1 MNNLWRIIT
10 LFVLPGMVVGGNTI
24 AAFFR
29 LTDGGLEPLMALA
42 FAGVIWCS
50 TAYIVSQISYWSK
63 KSASLYYPA
72 MALTALLFTLAVGS
86 AVLVWG
92 NGTISA
98 TVGITVSAAA
108 TALVIHSFTAK
119 SYSVFDRLS
128 FMLGAFIGAF
138 IWLYAALFSRLS
150 WMETLF
156 YYLAAALLLAWAFAS
171 PLTCRGSRRRRWQ
184 WRILLIAGAIASF
197 YTVPTFSPPP
207 TVKITDKL
215 WTKTYTTVNGRRFIL
230 TEKSGRFALY
240 TPNGKLLM
248 PDKADENAQ
257 AALLVMMSFQK
268 KTAPKILLAAPLSS
282 TIPQQLKSFPSARL
296 KFYRLPEAMQ
306 SKRFNIKNPDFS
318 RLIPRLNN
326 NYHCDILLMT
336 ALPENPYPVF
346 LKKSLQTLTATLQP
360 NGMAAIPGNLLKNP
374 TVFSYMHENFAF
386 SGALPVPGD
395 WWVFSRNKLELSPQ
409 YISKNLQDTFYDS
422 LGNSADMFE
431 VLYFNRNLWGKSPA
445 LPTLPQVHYGSNK
458 ILGSWWWCFFGIAA
472 AVLWR
477 IIRLFGERRNIMYG
491 WFNAVE
497 NGFSGMGTFLL
508 IMAILLLHNGATLLL
523 LMALSISIVL
533 FNGKWSAG
541 GVWCSLAGLLLL
553 GIMLGVDYSNTII
566 LALIMV
572 QSVLLT
578 GTVPA
583 LTSDNVHQQQ
593 QMLSGVFLGLLL
605 ASLALAA
612 VWFFNI
618 PLLVIWCLIFAA
630 RVPGIWQYARKS
642 VYYRNR

>member
-10 LFVLPGMVVGGNTI
+10 LFILPGLVVGGNTI

-29 LTDGGLEPLMALA
+29 LTDGGFEPLAALS
-42 FAGVIWCS
+42 FAGVIWCL
-50 TAYIVSQISYWSK
+50 TAYIVSQTISWSK

-72 MALTALLFTLAVGS
+72 MAVTALLFTLAVGS

-98 TVGITVSAAA
+98 TAGIAVSAAA

-119 SYSVFDRLS
+119 SYSVFDRIS
-128 FMLGAFIGAF
+128 FMLGAFAGAF

-156 YYLAAALLLAWAFAS
+156 YYLAAALLLAWSFAS
-171 PLTCRGSRRRRWQ
+171 PLTCRGSRRRRWL
-184 WRILLIAGAIASF
+184 WRTLLIAGAIASF

-207 TVKITDKL
+207 AVTNPDKL

-230 TEKSGRFALY
+230 TEKTGRFALY

-248 PDKADENAQ
+248 PDKTDENAQ
-257 AALLVMMSFQK
+257 AALLVLMSLQK
-268 KTAPKILLAAPLSS
+268 KNAPRILLAAPASS
-282 TIPQQLKSFPSARL
+282 TLPQQLKRLPPVKL
-296 KFYRLPEAMQ
+296 KFYRLPEAVQ

-326 NYHCDILLMT
+326 QYHCDILLMT
-336 ALPENPYPVF
+336 ALPENLYPVF
-346 LKKSLQTLTATLQP
+346 LKKSLQALTGNLQT
-360 NGMAAIPGNLLKNP
+360 NGIAAIPGNLLKNP
-374 TVFSYMHENFAF
+374 TLFSFMHENFSF
-386 SGALPVPGD
+386 SGVLPVPGD
-395 WWVFSRNKLELSPQ
+395 WWVFSRNKLDLSLKS
-409 YISKNLQDTFYDS
+409 ISKNLQDTFYDS
-422 LGNSADMFE
+422 LGISADMFE
-431 VLYFNRNLWGKSPA
+431 VLYFNRSLWGKSPA
-445 LPTLPQVHYGSNK
+445 PSTLPQVHYGNNK
-458 ILGSWWWCFFGIAA
+458 ILGSWWWCFIGIAT

-477 IIRLFGERRNIMYG
+477 IIRLFGERRNTMYG

-508 IMAILLLHNGATLLL
+508 ILAILLLHNGATLLL
-523 LMALSISIVL
+523 LMALSISFVL
-533 FNGKWSAG
+533 INGKWSAG

-553 GIMLGVDYSNTII
+553 GIMLGVDCPNTIVLI
-566 LALIMV
+566 LIMV
-572 QSVLLT
+572 QSVFLT
-578 GTVPA
+578 GAVPA
-583 LTSDNVHQQQ
+583 LTSDNVPQQQ
-593 QMLSGVFLGLLL
+593 QMLSGVFLGMLLS
-605 ASLALAA
+605 SLILAA
-612 VWFFNI
+612 VWIFEI
-618 PLLVIWCLIFAA
+618 PLLLIWGLIFAS